1 MSEQS
6 PQKTPSQAPHPQA
19 LPPGK
24 QVILAKTGLQQ
35 IFDALGAAGY
45 TIVGPTV
52 SQEAIVYEE
61 IDRIDDLPIGWTD
74 EQGPGYYRLR
84 SREDGRF
91 FGFGLG
97 PQSWK
102 RYLYP
107 PRLTLFRT
115 GRNGAG
121 FEIDAKLKTPQ
132 YAFIGARACE
142 LAAIARQDRIFLEGT
157 FQDPH
162 YRARRERAFILAVNC
177 TDPGATCFC
186 QSMGIGPSCDTG
198 FDLALTELDNTF
210 LISVGSEVGA
220 DMLAGCDWRPAGAFE
235 LDKARRLLSE
245 AEEKM
250 GRSMETADLPGL
262 LYDNLDHPR
271 WDETAERCLS
281 CMNCTMVCPTCFC
294 VDVQDVS
301 DLTGDQT
308 ERVRLWDSCF
318 NPDFSYVH
326 GGNIRPNIRSRYRQ
340 WLTHKLASWID
351 QFGASGCVGC
361 GRCITWCP
369 VGIDLTEEIAVIR
382 GEQT

>member
-6 PQKTPSQAPHPQA
+6 PQKPPSQAPHPQA

-24 QVILAKTGLQQ
+24 QVVLAKSELQQ

-45 TIVGPTV
+45 TIIGPTM

-61 IDRIDDLPIGWTD
+61 IDRIDALPIGWTD

-115 GRNGAG
+115 SRNGAG
-121 FEIDAKLKTPQ
+121 FEIDAELETPQ

-142 LAAIARQDRIFLEGT
+142 LAAIAKQDRIFLEGA
-157 FQDPH
+157 FQEPH

-177 TDPGATCFC
+177 TEPGGTCFC

-198 FDLALTELDNTF
+198 FDLALTELDSTF

-235 LDKARRLLSE
+235 LDKARRLLTE

-250 GRSMETADLPGL
+250 GRTMETADLPGL
-262 LYDNLDHPR
+262 LYDNLEHPR

-318 NPDFSYVH
+318 NPDFSHVH

-351 QFGASGCVGC
+351 QFGSSGCVGC

-369 VGIDLTEEIAVIR
+369 VGIDLTEEVAVIR
-382 GEQT
+382 GEES

>member
-1 MSEQS
+1 MSEQF

-24 QVILAKTGLQQ
+24 QVVLAKAELQK

-45 TIVGPTV
+45 TIIGPTM

-61 IDRIDDLPIGWTD
+61 IDGIDDLPIGWTD

-115 GRNGAG
+115 SRNGAG
-121 FEIDAKLKTPQ
+121 FEIDAEVETPQ

-142 LAAIARQDRIFLEGT
+142 LAAIARQDRIFLEGA

-162 YRARRERAFILAVNC
+162 YQIRRERAFILAVNC
-177 TDPGATCFC
+177 TEPGATCFC
-186 QSMGIGPSCDTG
+186 QSMGIGPSCDSG
-198 FDLALTELDNTF
+198 FDLALTELDSTF

-235 LDKARRLLSE
+235 LDKARRLLTE

-250 GRSMETADLPGL
+250 GRTLETADLPGL
-262 LYDNLDHPR
+262 LYDNLEHPR

-308 ERVRLWDSCF
+308 ERVRFWDSCF
-318 NPDFSYVH
+318 NPDFSHVH

-351 QFGASGCVGC
+351 QFGESGCVGC

-369 VGIDLTEEIAVIR
+369 VGIDLTEEVAVIR
-382 GEQT
+382 GEES

>member
-1 MSEQS
+1 MTEQS
-6 PQKTPSQAPHPQA
+6 SQRTPSQAPPPQV
-19 LPPGK
+19 LQPGK
-24 QVILAKTGLQQ
+24 QVVLAKSGLQQ
-35 IFDALGAAGY
+35 IFDALGVTGY

-52 SQEAIVYEE
+52 HQEAIVYEE
-61 IDRIDDLPIGWTD
+61 ISRVDDLPIGWAD

-84 SREDGRF
+84 QRNDDRF
-91 FGFGLG
+91 FGFVVG
-97 PQSWK
+97 PHSWK
-102 RYLYP
+102 KFLYP

-115 GRNGAG
+115 SQNGAG
-121 FEIDAKLKTPQ
+121 LKFDAEQETPQ

-142 LAAIARQDRIFLEGT
+142 LAAIARQDRILLEGT
-157 FQDPH
+157 VPDPH
-162 YRARRERAFILAVNC
+162 YKARRERAFILAVNC
-177 TDPGATCFC
+177 TEPGATCFC
-186 QSMGIGPSCDTG
+186 HSMGTGPVAESG
-198 FDLALTELDNTF
+198 FDLALTELDDTF
-210 LISVGSEVGA
+210 LIAVGSEVGA

-235 LDKARRLLSE
+235 LDQARRLL
-245 AEEKM
+245 AESQKKM

-262 LYDNLDHPR
+262 LYDNLEHPR

-326 GGNIRPNIRSRYRQ
+326 GGNIRPTIRARYRQ

-351 QFGASGCVGC
+351 QFGDSGCVGC

-382 GEQT
+382 GDQT